1 MYWKRIEYFITGVLC
16 VIVHNYVDIITK
28 DISFKEA
35 TDSILSIKGI
45 IYALLLGLTFAILFP
60 RWFEKKKNK

>member
-1 MYWKRIEYFITGVLC
+1 MKTRIQYFITGVLF
-16 VIVHNYVDIITK
+16 VIVDNYVDIITK

-45 IYALLLGLTFAILFP
+45 IYTLLLGLAFALLLP
-60 RWFEKKKNK
+60 RWYKKRGDK

>member
-1 MYWKRIEYFITGVLC
+1 MKTRIQYFITGVLC
-16 VIVHNYVDIITK
+16 VIVDNYVDIITK

-45 IYALLLGLTFAILFP
+45 IYALLLGLAFALLLP
-60 RWFEKKKNK
+60 RWYKKRGG